1 MTKDI
6 IAQSFSVQFLAQQ
19 GSFFLIYACMIYAFS
34 FSQMNVIALFKIKV
48 LHWNGLFLGPK
59 NGSSLALL

>member
-6 IAQSFSVQFLAQQ
+6 IAQTFSVQFLAQQ
-19 GSFFLIYACMIYAFS
+19 GSFFLIYAYMIYAFS

-48 LHWNGLFLGPK
+48 LHG
-59 NGSSLALL
+59 AI

>member
-6 IAQSFSVQFLAQQ
+6 IAQTFSVQFLAKQ

-48 LHWNGLFLGPK
+48 HHG
-59 NGSSLALL
+59 AI